1 MRQVYEDYRKEHPE
15 ELKEIDRLKSY
26 TKAVD
31 SLLRK
36 RQKQKLKRIE
46 ECRRILYGN
55 DNQ

>member
-36 RQKQKLKRIE
+36 RQKHKLKRIE
-46 ECRRILYGN
+46 ECRRILYGD